1 MLELLPDALRRPFY
15 VAAMGVATPD
25 AQGARHK
32 PDYWTRVP
40 VKLLNKKVPSPVV
53 AKRRD
58 IGLTS
63 QLLKLQAGLYMPAY
77 AAVMDRDTSQTSSH
91 F

>member
-1 MLELLPDALRRPFY
+1 
-15 VAAMGVATPD
+15 MGVATPD

-53 AKRRD
+53 AKKRD
-58 IGLTS
+58 IGLT
-63 QLLKLQAGLYMPAY
+63 
-77 AAVMDRDTSQTSSH
+77 
-91 F
+91 